1 MDDFLGEG
9 SSQRWDES
17 GDKPVQRGAYFAL
30 VDEADSILI
39 DEARTPLIIGSLGEE
54 AREQMV
60 ATYQWAASHAAA
72 FEEEVDFE
80 YDHEKRK
87 VELTYE
93 GRHRMR
99 ALPQDE
105 LVSEVGLVDQYEYT
119 ERAIKVK
126 RDFHLDQQYVVR
138 DGEIVIVD
146 EYTGRMAEGRKWR
159 DGIHQAIEAKQEVE
173 ITVPT
178 GQAARITV
186 QDLFLRY
193 EHLAGMTG
201 TARTAAKEFRKIYR
215 HRVYQIPTNRP
226 RNRSR
231 LTARVYAT
239 TDQKLAAITEEVK
252 ELHEE
257 GRPVLIGTRTIEKSE
272 RLSALLEEAG
282 IPHEV
287 LNAREIEH
295 EADIVA
301 AAGQQGKVTVATNMA
316 GRGTDIKLQEG
327 IAEKGGLHVICTELH
342 ESARIDR
349 QLMGRCGRQGDPGSY
364 RQFMAVEDEIL
375 QEGFGP
381 DRAQRL
387 QKQTAEVGGELG
399 NFRSVLRR
407 AQQKVE
413 RKHFND
419 RNVLLHHERE
429 RKKLQKELG
438 QDPYLDTAE

>member
-1 MDDFLGEG
+1 
-9 SSQRWDES
+9 
-17 GDKPVQRGAYFAL
+17 
-30 VDEADSILI
+30 
-39 DEARTPLIIGSLGEE
+39 
-54 AREQMV
+54 
-60 ATYQWAASHAAA
+60 
-72 FEEEVDFE
+72 
-80 YDHEKRK
+80 
-87 VELTYE
+87 
-93 GRHRMR
+93 
-99 ALPQDE
+99 
-105 LVSEVGLVDQYEYT
+105 
-119 ERAIKVK
+119 
-126 RDFHLDQQYVVR
+126 
-138 DGEIVIVD
+138 
-146 EYTGRMAEGRKWR
+146 
-159 DGIHQAIEAKQEVE
+159 
-173 ITVPT
+173 
-178 GQAARITV
+178 
-186 QDLFLRY
+186 
-193 EHLAGMTG
+193 MTG

-231 LTARVYAT
+231 LAARVYAT
-239 TDQKLAAITEEVK
+239 TDQKLEAITEEVK
-252 ELHEE
+252 ELHTA

-272 RLSALLEEAG
+272 RLSALLDEAG

-301 AAGQQGKVTVATNMA
+301 AAGQHGKVTVATNMA

-349 QLMGRCGRQGDPGSY
+349 QLIGRCGRQGDPGSY

-387 QKQTAEVGGELG
+387 QQQTSDMGGELG

-413 RKHFND
+413 RKHFQD